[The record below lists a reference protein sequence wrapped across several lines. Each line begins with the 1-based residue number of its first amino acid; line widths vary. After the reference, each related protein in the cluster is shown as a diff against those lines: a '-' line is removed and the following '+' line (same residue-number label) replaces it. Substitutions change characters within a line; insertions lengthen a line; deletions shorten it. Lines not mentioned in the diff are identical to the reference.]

1 MEFGFTAEQEMLR
14 NSFAEFL
21 NKECPTDFVREMIKD
36 ETGFSRPL
44 WKKMA
49 NLEWQGLIYDEKYG
63 GMEASFLDLFI
74 LFEQIGKVLLP
85 SPFFTSAVMSGMLI
99 NEAGDDKLKN
109 SLLPQIIQGKKILT
123 LALYDQQGNLDAV
136 EPKIKA
142 VKRGDNQYFVSGTR
156 LLVPYAHIADE
167 IIVCA
172 EAEDQEKGG
181 PTLIR
186 IDGKSKG
193 VTTTYLRT
201 LTEEKTYAVSFN
213 NVGVPAENVIGQ
225 AGQGQV
231 YLSLILP
238 KATVLKCAEMLGG
251 LARVVE
257 MSVEY
262 VKKRH
267 QFGSPLGSLQAV
279 QHHCADMASYLES
292 TWLITYQ
299 AAYRLSEGLPA
310 ETEVSMAKAW
320 TSEAYRKSTWIA
332 QQIQGGIGFTEEW
345 DMHLFYKH
353 AKASELAFGSS
364 WSHRDKVGHNMGLS

>member
-14 NSFAEFL
+14 KSFAEFL
-21 NKECPTDFVREMIKD
+21 SKECPSDFVREMIKD

-49 NLEWQGLIYDEKYG
+49 ELEWQGLIYDEKYG
-63 GMEASFLDLFI
+63 GMESSFMDLFI
-74 LFEQIGKVLLP
+74 LFEQIGRVLLP
-85 SPFFTSAVMSGMLI
+85 SPLFTSAVMSGMVI
-99 NEAGDDKLKN
+99 NEAGDDPLKN
-109 SLLPQIIQGKKILT
+109 SLLPQIIRGKKILT
-123 LALYDQQGNLDAV
+123 LALYDQQGRLDAA
-136 EPKIKA
+136 EPGIKA
-142 VKRGDNQYFVSGTR
+142 VGSEDNHYLVDGTR
-156 LLVPYAHIADE
+156 LLVPYAHVADE

-172 EAEDQEKGG
+172 EVEDREKGG
-181 PTLIR
+181 PTLFR

-193 VTTTYLRT
+193 VTTTYLST
-201 LTEEKTYAVSFN
+201 LTEEKTYAVGFDK
-213 NVGVPAENVIGQ
+213 VAVPAENMLGE
-225 AGQGQV
+225 AGQGQIH
-231 YLSLILP
+231 LSRILP

-262 VKKRH
+262 VKERH
-267 QFGSPLGSLQAV
+267 QFGRPLGSLQAV

-292 TWLITYQ
+292 TWLIAYQ
-299 AAYRLSEGLPA
+299 AAYRLSEGLPS
-310 ETEVSMAKAW
+310 ETEVAMAKAW

-345 DMHLFYKH
+345 DLQLFYKH

-364 WSHRDKVGHNMGLS
+364 WSHRDKVGHSMGLP